1 MATTEFV
8 FLAVLVF
15 SALSLVAYAA
25 DGARPR
31 IELPSSA
38 SGREASGG
46 PALVDDARLKGELA
60 AATASARSTVA
71 PDFRRR
77 FQVVRAETA
86 PVIDG
91 RLDDAVWSKAVVL
104 KGFTAAQWFND
115 SNLPAPAADE
125 TEAMVLFDDSGLYI
139 GVRAFQ
145 DPATIYTTIKEN
157 GWLRPDL
164 DWETGSEEW
173 ANSGCDEIE
182 IAVDP
187 ELTMASYFVF
197 HVNPDGVRQKH
208 YMPPV
213 PTEGG
218 SYKRVDPVLVAD
230 DRWQAATSRDRY
242 GWYLEVFIPYESIA
256 MKSAAGANPA
266 EIYFDRVTD
275 RTVMGL
281 NINRISHVRREPS
294 SWSPSRGVMFFR
306 DVQNFG
312 NAYFKP
318 FPAFLA
324 DVKCGAVSS
333 AGGALDVTVAS
344 RSAAPLAVTLKTI
357 LTAGGAATEKDQSL
371 TLQPGET
378 KSVALAFAPA
388 SAGSQKIEVRLVGPD
403 GEIMD
408 RSRYA
413 FQIPAPV
420 AAVVTKTVLY
430 EGEADFPVEVTV
442 NASAERIRYRLLSN
456 GKEVASLDGGAP
468 AVGEMTLP
476 FEVAALAAGDYEFVA
491 ELSRSGTVEGS
502 ARQSFRVVPD
512 PSSVQVS
519 SMAGSGTGASGV
531 PAGFAVLAS
540 TVPGGRSPRSVEAVV
555 PYATGEM
562 KKTGYLWYAET
573 ATADSRAGG
582 GRRQESSAA
591 ATYPRRAELSLPI
604 RAFAAGDEYEAVAFA
619 FYALD
624 DLKSPRVEFSNL
636 ASASG
641 GVIRAGQMDL
651 RAERSDLFLVKNDSL
666 GDIPKNTLRRYFLTI
681 YVAPGTPAGIYSGT
695 LAFSAEGRP
704 RDERPYSL
712 IVLPFKL
719 EPSPLVNGI
728 YGGMQGSKDTPR
740 DMAVAADLLAHGMDN
755 PTCFGVL
762 KRTNKAKVHQLI
774 WDLPKDEEEYWLG
787 DGPARFDV
795 QLDEQVFRNL
805 KDSGLRGPFVVD
817 VNYILRYLPC
827 TEENAEGFLSVI
839 RRIEDLRSKYAL
851 DEFTYHLVDEP
862 NNHYTYDDGRYGRRY
877 GIERVAWFGR
887 ALHTLG
893 LRCYETM
900 NSAGRVY
907 DIAESARNEIDIWC
921 GNFISDTKQ
930 IERWTAPGKELWLYN
945 YAGDGWSKGAMR
957 STYGLYALRVGAKG
971 VTIWQHSGYVGWNAE
986 EKKCVGKSSWD
997 AGREGVDDVRYVTTL
1012 QIAIDKAAAAGGARA
1027 ALAADARKDLDA
1039 IINAY
1044 PPLTSD
1050 KVRFERLH
1058 DASDWNKWR
1067 WIIASWILK
1076 LQA

>member
-1 MATTEFV
+1 MATADFV
-8 FLAVLVF
+8 FLAVLF
-15 SALSLVAYAA
+15 FCALSLVAYAA
-25 DGARPR
+25 DGAKPR
-31 IELPSSA
+31 IELPFSPSQRESA
-38 SGREASGG
+38 GG
-46 PALVDDARLKGELA
+46 PATVDDARLKGELA

-77 FQVVRAETA
+77 FQVVRAETPPA
-86 PVIDG
+86 IDG
-91 RLDDAVWSKAVVL
+91 RLDDAVWSKAIVL

-125 TEAMVLFDDSGLYI
+125 TEAMVLFDDSGLYV

-187 ELTMASYFVF
+187 ELTMASYYVF
-197 HVNPDGVRQKH
+197 HVNPDGVRQKR

-230 DRWQAATSRDRY
+230 DRWKVATTRDEK

-256 MKSAAGANPA
+256 MKSATGAKPG
-266 EIYFDRVTD
+266 EVYFDRVTG

-324 DVKCGAVSS
+324 DVKCEAVSR
-333 AGGALDVTVAS
+333 AEGKLDVTVTS
-344 RSAAPLAVTLKTI
+344 RRAAPLTVTLKTI
-357 LTAGGAATEKDQSL
+357 LTSDGAANEKDQSL
-371 TLQPGET
+371 TLQPSET
-378 KSVALAFAPA
+378 KSVALTFAPA
-388 SAGSQKIEVRLVGPD
+388 PSGSQKIEVRLIGPD

-413 FQIPAPV
+413 FQIPPSV

-430 EGEADFPVEVTV
+430 EGEADFPVAVTV
-442 NASAERIRYRLLSN
+442 TVPADRIRYRLLSN
-456 GKEVASLDGGAP
+456 GKEVASLDGGVP

-491 ELSRSGTVEGS
+491 ELSRAGTVEGS
-502 ARQSFRVVPD
+502 ARQSFAVVPD
-512 PSSVQVS
+512 PSSLQIS
-519 SMAGSGTGASGV
+519 GKAGAGGGASGV
-531 PAGFAVLAS
+531 PAGFTVLAS
-540 TVPGGRSPRSVEAVV
+540 TVPGGRTPRSVEAVV
-555 PYATGEM
+555 PYATDEM
-562 KKTGYLWYAET
+562 KKKGYLWYAET
-573 ATADSRAGG
+573 ATADSRADG
-582 GRRQESSAA
+582 GRREESAA
-591 ATYPRRAELSLPI
+591 AAYPRRAELSLPM

-624 DLKSPRVEFSNL
+624 DLVSPRVEFSDL
-636 ASASG
+636 ESASG
-641 GVIRAGQMDL
+641 GVIRADQMDL
-651 RAERSDLFLVKNDSL
+651 RAERSDLFLVKLESL

-681 YVAPGTPAGIYSGT
+681 YVAPGTPAGIYTGT
-695 LAFSAEGRP
+695 LSFSAEGRS
-704 RDERPYSL
+704 REDRPYSL

-728 YGGMQGSKDTPR
+728 YGGMQGSKDTPQ

-762 KRTNKAKVHQLI
+762 KRANMANVHQII

-795 QLDEQVFRNL
+795 GIDEQVFRNL
-805 KDSGLRGPFVVD
+805 KDSKLRGPFVVD

-827 TEENAEGFLSVI
+827 TEENAEGFLSVV
-839 RRIEDLRSKYAL
+839 RRIEDMRKKYGL

-877 GIERVAWFGR
+877 GIERIAWFGR

-900 NSAGRVY
+900 NSAGRGY
-907 DIAESARNEIDIWC
+907 DIAESARDEIDIWC
-921 GNFISDTKQ
+921 GNFISDTRQ
-930 IERWTAPGKELWLYN
+930 IERWTTGGKELWLYN

-971 VTIWQHSGYVGWNAE
+971 VTIWHHPAYVGWNDQ
-986 EKKCVGKSSWD
+986 EKKCVGKSSWE
-997 AGREGVDDVRYVTTL
+997 AGREGIDDVRYVTTL
-1012 QIAIDKAAAAGGARA
+1012 QRAIDTAAAAGGAKA
-1027 ALAADARKDLDA
+1027 ALAAGARKDLDS

-1044 PPLTSD
+1044 PPTTSD

-1058 DASDWNKWR
+1058 DASDWDKWR